1 MSGIDVSQ
9 RQLAQMREHAEDATV
24 LLKTLANEMRLNILC
39 LLCEGEMSVGEL
51 NKHLDLSQ
59 SALSQHL
66 AVLRNNG
73 IVTTRRES
81 QVVYY
86 RLGDDNATRIIQTL
100 HDIYCPHLDKT

>member
-1 MSGIDVSQ
+1 MNAADTRPQ
-9 RQLAQMREHAEDATV
+9 QLVEMREHAQDATV
-24 LLKTLANEMRLNILC
+24 LLKTLANEMRLSILC

-51 NKHLDLSQ
+51 NKQLDLSQ

-73 IVTTRRES
+73 IVATRRES

-100 HDIYCPHLDKT
+100 HDIYCPRMPRS

>member
-39 LLCEGEMSVGEL
+39 LLCEGDMSVGEL
-51 NKHLDLSQ
+51 NRHLDLSQ

-73 IVTTRRES
+73 IVATRRES

-100 HDIYCPHLDKT
+100 HDIYCPSLSKV

>member
-1 MSGIDVSQ
+1 MSGIKVSQ
-9 RQLAQMREHAEDATV
+9 KQLAQMREHAGDATV
-24 LLKTLANEMRLNILC
+24 LLKTLANEMRMSILC

-66 AVLRNNG
+66 AVLRKNG
-73 IVTTRRES
+73 IVATRRES

-100 HDIYCPHLDKT
+100 HDIYCPPLTRA

>member
-1 MSGIDVSQ
+1 MSGTKVSPK
-9 RQLAQMREHAEDATV
+9 QLAKMREHAEDATV
-24 LLKTLANEMRLNILC
+24 LLKTLANEMRMSILC

-66 AVLRNNG
+66 AVLRKQG
-73 IVTTRRES
+73 IVATRRES

-86 RLGDDNATRIIQTL
+86 RLGDENATRIIQTL
-100 HDIYCPHLDKT
+100 HDIYCPPLKV